1 MDAQPALLTR
11 WLGHCPR
18 GLGQNLSHL
27 AFEAP
32 MMAPR
37 ALLEGG
43 DDGGIQI
50 ADVNRVHGQLIA
62 K

>member
-1 MDAQPALLTR
+1 
-11 WLGHCPR
+11 
-18 GLGQNLSHL
+18 
-27 AFEAP
+27 

-50 ADVNRVHGQLIA
+50 ADVNRVHGYVIA